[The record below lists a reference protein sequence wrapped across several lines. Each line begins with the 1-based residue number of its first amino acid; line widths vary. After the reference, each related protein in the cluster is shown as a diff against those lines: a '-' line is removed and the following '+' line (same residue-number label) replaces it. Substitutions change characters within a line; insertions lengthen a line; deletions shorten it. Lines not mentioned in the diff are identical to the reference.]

1 MGTQRIDTIQAE
13 QLVTLQSN
21 MLELKT
27 KLNLMVDDVLTITT
41 KVNVV
46 IGDMNDM
53 NDVVMKGYTP
63 PQNPANNRGIL
74 QSMDIWKDD
83 MTDHHEKF
91 TGLWGFENGTWP
103 GGGMGTWECCAV
115 ATPRNRGPHWNCQ
128 GPYPP
133 LSTFPGGAHPA
144 SHNPNASYPN
154 AGLKQGHQG
163 HGLGGWPGSH
173 NPPEPYD
180 VEMFPYNGSYYADN
194 HMFWVEHPPGVL
206 HDCGSPVG
214 NTHRTLGDGADD
226 SGTSGY
232 DAPVVDG
239 TDQSGNTTHSADAAA
254 STADGNYP
262 GQEIRPVGV
271 SGNSANRAK
280 KLVRNILKKLRKT

>member
-13 QLVTLQSN
+13 QLVKLQSN

-27 KLNLMVDDVLTITT
+27 KLNLMVDDVLTITA

-63 PQNPANNRGIL
+63 PQNPANNRGML

-91 TGLWGFENGTWP
+91 TGMWGFENGTWA
-103 GGGMGTWECCAV
+103 GGGTGNWECCNV
-115 ATPRNRGPHWNCQ
+115 ATPRNRGPHWYCN

-144 SHNPNASYPN
+144 SHSPSTYPI
-154 AGLKQGHQG
+154 GQRIGHPG
-163 HGLGGWPGSH
+163 GGLGGWAGSH
-173 NPPEPYD
+173 IPPEPYD
-180 VEMFPYNGSYYADN
+180 VEMNKYNGSYYADN

-206 HDCGSPVG
+206 HDCGTG
-214 NTHRTLGDGADD
+214 GGIHRMAGDGADD
-226 SGTSGY
+226 SGTAGY
-232 DAPVVDG
+232 DAPAVDG
-239 TDQSGNTTHSADAAA
+239 TDQSGNTTHSADAVA

-271 SGNSANRAK
+271 SKNSATRAK
-280 KLVRNILKKLRKT
+280 KLVRNILKKLRSKVR